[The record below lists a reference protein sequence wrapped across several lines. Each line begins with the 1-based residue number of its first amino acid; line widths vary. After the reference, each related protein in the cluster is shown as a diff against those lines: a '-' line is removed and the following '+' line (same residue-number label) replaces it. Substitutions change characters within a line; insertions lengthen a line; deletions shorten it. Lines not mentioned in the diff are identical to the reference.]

1 MTKDKNI
8 KIKLELYKNDNG
20 EMGLIVHFN
29 EKSPNVVIENNE
41 YFWMPT
47 VEEKDL
53 INESFELFPCSG
65 KKISTPLLSHE
76 KKEIN
81 SDLEEIQSEVEEEP
95 ELEPE
100 PEKEEDPPKD
110 IEEPEKPSVF
120 EITKEP
126 EKPSYIDDMPEEPP
140 EDNQE
145 TPLENESKIEKV
157 DEEKTTETEDKKKIE
172 DAIIVEAD
180 SDAIE
185 AALEKHQKKDE
196 DDNSIIEADE
206 KTIIDKV
213 LKQKKK
219 GKWSKK

>member
-1 MTKDKNI
+1 MTKDINV
-8 KIKLELYKNDNG
+8 KIKLELYKDDSG
-20 EMGLIVHFN
+20 EMGLIIHFN
-29 EKSPNVVIENNE
+29 EKSSNVFIENNE
-41 YFWMPT
+41 YLWMPT

-53 INESFELFPCSG
+53 INESFELLPSSG
-65 KKISTPLLSHE
+65 KKFSAPPISHE
-76 KKEIN
+76 KKEMDSN
-81 SDLEEIQSEVEEEP
+81 LEDIKSEIEE
-95 ELEPE
+95 EPE
-100 PEKEEDPPKD
+100 PEKEIIPSKD

-120 EITKEP
+120 EVTKEP
-126 EKPSYIDDMPEEPP
+126 EPPSEIDEEP
-140 EDNQE
+140 E
-145 TPLENESKIEKV
+145 TPLEKPEETSPETEPETEDIN
-157 DEEKTTETEDKKKIE
+157 EEKTAETEDKKKME

-196 DDNSIIEADE
+196 DDDSIIEADE

>member
-1 MTKDKNI
+1 MSKDKNV
-8 KIKLELYKNDNG
+8 KIKLELYKDDNG
-20 EMGLIVHFN
+20 EMGLIIHFN
-29 EKSPNVVIENNE
+29 ENSPNVVIENNE
-41 YFWMPT
+41 YLWMPT

-53 INESFELFPCSG
+53 INESFELLPSAM
-65 KKISTPLLSHE
+65 KKFSVPPISHE
-76 KKEIN
+76 KKELDPN
-81 SDLEEIQSEVEEEP
+81 LEEIKSEIEK
-95 ELEPE
+95 EPE
-100 PEKEEDPPKD
+100 PEEDVIPSED

-120 EITKEP
+120 EVTKEP
-126 EKPSYIDDMPEEPP
+126 EQP
-140 EDNQE
+140 
-145 TPLENESKIEKV
+145 SKIEEEPETPPEKPKETSLETEPKTEEIN
-157 DEEKTTETEDKKKIE
+157 EEKTTETEDKKKME

-196 DDNSIIEADE
+196 DDDSIIEADE